1 MGVQKQLI
9 ELIELIEPLET
20 VSGAVFLIVI
30 VITAQINQ
38 HKKRGR
44 AEKHDPKYW
53 EVIAD

>member
-9 ELIELIEPLET
+9 ELIELIEPPET
-20 VSGAVFLIVI
+20 AGAVFLIVI

-38 HKKRGR
+38 HKKG
-44 AEKHDPKYW
+44 AVLESTTPVYW